1 MEGDSSPLARLINL
15 IDDLDAVV
23 PEASKDL
30 LDELDRIHDAL
41 DGRMRSLEAKVT
53 EATAGGGGQ
62 MQYRQLERDLEDA
75 KDSLRA
81 RENEVQKL
89 HRESVSLEARLA
101 VNDEDLKQ
109 VKADRRELQRQLDR
123 MKEKQEED
131 HRKQQAALAQEQL
144 SGNESGGLN
153 GSGPSGPGGATVQL
167 QEANY
172 ELQQQLNASQGLLA
186 QEDAELRRAL
196 GELQA
201 LAETNDDLTRRLDQA
216 TKLTTSQ
223 EDDLVLASAELAAAV
238 RARQDAEAALADAT
252 QEAENLRLE
261 YTTVVPGL
269 ERDKVDLQ
277 LQVRSLQREVL
288 EAREAALGG
297 SASLEATGG
306 GGAAAAVDELRAALA
321 AEQERAVAAGAERDQ
336 LRDDREV
343 LEQVI
348 ADLSSEALGLSVGA
362 TTDRGGGGAG
372 QPNGAVSA
380 QELQALQHELE
391 VARAANAHLGS
402 LAAERAAEVEAL
414 QREQDTLLRGDAGA
428 AALVAEQKALRA
440 KLREARRDL
449 ESARLRGRDA
459 EEAKLHLEQRAEA
472 VVTLVESRAYSARD
486 AARNAQAASNSARAK
501 PNSNRNRKSNDD
513 NLLLTQGPTGAGN
526 EGVGEGSVDGSVD
539 SRGSSSRSRDDDDGY
554 DNSDSPGGGGGGGNG
569 SRATVAAAN
578 AAASVLAGAAAAARA
593 IVAAPLAAA
602 HQTTAMRLRAEV
614 QELEEQ
620 AREKDARIGSLYDRL
635 RAQAQA
641 LAEAEG
647 QAAAAAA
654 ASHSSSRF
662 PALLL
667 PGGNEAAT
675 TAAAAGGKPANGR
688 GGSGSNLER
697 EERLEAEL
705 ESSKAAIRRL
715 QADLAQAQ
723 RASSQDPLHQQ
734 QQHSASP
741 NSTPVRHF
749 GSADDLADLKR
760 DILRTVQ
767 AALAENSNLSSSSH
781 NINENLASTDAE
793 PSNRALLEAGA
804 DSALVAASAGAA
816 TPSSSRRPSSS
827 QGGGV
832 LSDRGSA
839 DLEAQ
844 IERRLLER
852 QRNGS
857 GSVAGIPGGGSTP
870 RLGPA
875 RSSSYLAAHLAA
887 GDATAIV
894 RTPRTTL
901 LGDAPG
907 NQEEGNG
914 GDKGTGDGSAGQGN
928 KSSSSHNNAA
938 SNVPGSLRK
947 RQSTRSTARART
959 PGTGGSG
966 SDEDSNNNGLGQ
978 LSSAKL
984 GVSAT
989 AALRRKMNAIL
1000 KSAVGSSAAPPVATD
1015 STATANAENISEA
1028 GAAAAA
1034 AGTAEAAAGAQGE
1047 GANSGRNLELA
1058 AADALL
1064 LP

>member
-41 DGRMRSLEAKVT
+41 DGSMRSLEAKVA
-53 EATAGGGGQ
+53 EATSGGGGQ

-153 GSGPSGPGGATVQL
+153 GSGPSGPGGATAQL

-238 RARQDAEAALADAT
+238 RARQDAEASLADAT

-306 GGAAAAVDELRAALA
+306 AAAVDELRAALA

-336 LRDDREV
+336 LRDDREI

-362 TTDRGGGGAG
+362 TSDRGLA
-372 QPNGAVSA
+372 QHGAVSA
-380 QELQALQHELE
+380 EELQALQHELE

-414 QREQDTLLRGDAGA
+414 QREQDTLLRGDAGT
-428 AALVAEQKALRA
+428 AALVGEQKALRA

-472 VVTLVESRAYSARD
+472 VVALVESRANSARD
-486 AARNAQAASNSARAK
+486 AAARTAQSSSNTARAK
-501 PNSNRNRKSNDD
+501 AGKDNKSKSNSE
-513 NLLLTQGPTGAGN
+513 NLLLTQGPNEAGKEALGA
-526 EGVGEGSVDGSVD
+526 GSVDGSVD
-539 SRGSSSRSRDDDDGY
+539 SRGSSNSRSRDDDDDD
-554 DNSDSPGGGGGGGNG
+554 DNGGRGDDNG
-569 SRATVAAAN
+569 SKATVAAAN
-578 AAASVLAGAAAAARA
+578 AAASVLAGTAAAARA

-620 AREKDARIGSLYDRL
+620 GREKDARIGSLYDRL
-635 RAQAQA
+635 RGQAQA

-654 ASHSSSRF
+654 SNPSSRF
-662 PALLL
+662 PALIL
-667 PGGNEAAT
+667 PGGEAAGA
-675 TAAAAGGKPANGR
+675 AAAAGSGGGAAGGGKHASGVR
-688 GGSGSNLER
+688 GGGSGSNLEQ

-723 RASSQDPLHQQ
+723 GVSSSGQDPNQQ
-734 QQHSASP
+734 QYLSSP
-741 NSTPVRHF
+741 STPVRNF

-767 AALAENSNLSSSSH
+767 AALAENSNNWNVNH
-781 NINENLASTDAE
+781 NNDLTAE
-793 PSNRALLEAGA
+793 GA
-804 DSALVAASAGAA
+804 DPASKALAGGASAGAVA
-816 TPSSSRRPSSS
+816 GGAAPSSSRRPSASR
-827 QGGGV
+827 GGGV
-832 LSDRGSA
+832 LGERGSA

-852 QRNGS
+852 QRSSANG
-857 GSVAGIPGGGSTP
+857 TP
-870 RLGPA
+870 RGGNNTPPLGSA
-875 RSSSYLAAHLAA
+875 RSSSASAMAAQLA
-887 GDATAIV
+887 GGPTIV

-901 LGDAPG
+901 LGDAPAK
-907 NQEEGNG
+907 QEGDGDEGNDGVAGPG
-914 GDKGTGDGSAGQGN
+914 GGE
-928 KSSSSHNNAA
+928 SSSS
-938 SNVPGSLRK
+938 SSDTKTTPP
-947 RQSTRSTARART
+947 TCRAVC
-959 PGTGGSG
+959 GSG
-966 SDEDSNNNGLGQ
+966 SRRGQ
-978 LSSAKL
+978 PPAH
-984 GVSAT
+984 
-989 AALRRKMNAIL
+989 
-1000 KSAVGSSAAPPVATD
+1000 APPVL
-1015 STATANAENISEA
+1015 
-1028 GAAAAA
+1028 AAAAVVATTTTTTTVAWVRQA
-1034 AGTAEAAAGAQGE
+1034 APIWACQRQQRCGA
-1047 GANSGRNLELA
+1047 R
-1058 AADALL
+1058 
-1064 LP
+1064 